1 MNKELTELVRLAN
14 RFPNLKKEEIKSYIH
29 LQNILDDELE
39 ENSELKTRNYELL
52 KESELWYNQRNKYK
66 QALKLI
72 KEKEVIDIEIL
83 KESKN
88 FKDYNITLCLRY
100 RNVGRCLI
108 PPQLKTQEEYN
119 LLKEVLLWID

>member
-29 LQNILDDELE
+29 LQNVLDDELE

-72 KEKEVIDIEIL
+72 KEIANSYDVEFCDKDQTMSFKIRLRNKFVLETIRF
-83 KESKN
+83 KSK
-88 FKDYNITLCLRY
+88 
-100 RNVGRCLI
+100 
-108 PPQLKTQEEYN
+108 EEYD
-119 LLKEVLLWID
+119 LLKEVLSWVD